1 MNIISLIHKQRIKK
15 NEIIMTID
23 KIMFN
28 AQLNELTSIL
38 INEILKIK
46 MKILFI
52 N

>member
-1 MNIISLIHKQRIKK
+1 
-15 NEIIMTID
+15 MTID

>member
-1 MNIISLIHKQRIKK
+1 MKNQK
-15 NEIIMTID
+15 NEIIKTID

>member
-1 MNIISLIHKQRIKK
+1 MKNQK
-15 NEIIMTID
+15 NEIIKTID
-23 KIMFN
+23 KKMFN
-28 AQLNELTSIL
+28 DQLNELTSIL